1 MTATANSAAR
11 PGTVHVVVTC
21 ANRKT
26 VPVPGGLRL
35 DSVPRR
41 SGAGGAREWIR
52 RLTGLAGVPF
62 TAARDLYAGEH
73 WMIARGL
80 PGAAGHGQVR
90 LWVCSAGYGF
100 IPADAQVRPYAA
112 TFSGPEDRVP
122 GGGDGARQWWQALA
136 GWEGPA
142 PGQPRSITSLAAA
155 DPSASFLLA
164 LSAAYL
170 DACRDDITDAATQ
183 VTDPD
188 TFMVVSAGA
197 RFPGRTA
204 GVMVPASA
212 RLQSCVGGTRQ
223 SLNIR
228 IAAHLLSAGIS
239 SRTGASRHLTQLIT
253 EQPPI
258 RRYERK
264 KLTDQELRGMIVQR
278 LAQAPGISASRL
290 LRELRDSGYAC
301 EQHRFGQL
309 HRLVAGGTR

>member
-26 VPVPGGLRL
+26 VPVPAGLRL

-41 SGAGGAREWIR
+41 SGAGRAREWIR

-80 PGAAGHGQVR
+80 PGAAGHG
-90 LWVCSAGYGF
+90 AG
-100 IPADAQVRPYAA
+100 PAVGVLGGLRPDPCGRPVRPYAA

-122 GGGDGARQWWQALA
+122 GGADGARQWWQALA

-170 DACRDDITDAATQ
+170 GACRDDITDAATQ
-183 VTDPD
+183 VADPD
-188 TFMVVSAGA
+188 ALHGDLRRSPVSREYRRGHGAGDRPGCNPA
-197 RFPGRTA
+197 WAAPGRRSTS
-204 GVMVPASA
+204 GSPPTCCPPGSA
-212 RLQSCVGGTRQ
+212 AAPTHPGT
-223 SLNIR
+223 
-228 IAAHLLSAGIS
+228 
-239 SRTGASRHLTQLIT
+239 
-253 EQPPI
+253 
-258 RRYERK
+258 
-264 KLTDQELRGMIVQR
+264 
-278 LAQAPGISASRL
+278 
-290 LRELRDSGYAC
+290 
-301 EQHRFGQL
+301 
-309 HRLVAGGTR
+309 